1 MLNGKTVILGV
12 TGGIAAYKIPNLASM
27 LVKRG
32 CDVHV
37 LMSKN
42 ATKFIT
48 ENTFEALTS
57 NKCIVDTFD
66 RNHPWEIKHISLAK
80 KANYFLIAP
89 ATANIIGKIAGGI
102 ADDMLTTTV
111 MACRCPVAI
120 APAMN
125 VNMYENPIVQN
136 NIDKL
141 RHFGYTIIEPK
152 LGYLACKAVGKGKM
166 PKPSDLF
173 SYIERELALEKDM
186 SGIKLLVTA
195 GPTIEPI
202 DPVRY
207 ITNHSSGKMGY
218 AIAKAAMLRGAEV
231 TLISGQTALEPVP
244 FVKTIKITTADE
256 MFNAVTSCSIDQDI
270 IIKAAAVADYTPKTV
285 STEKMKKSDNELSI
299 SLKRTKDILLH
310 LGQNKKSGQFLCG
323 FSMETQNMVE
333 NAKAKL
339 KSKNLD
345 MIVGN
350 NLKVEGAGFSTDTN
364 VLTIITPNS
373 EQELELMSK
382 FDCANRVL
390 DAILKERDSK

>member
-141 RHFGYTIIEPK
+141 RHFGYTILEPK

-166 PKPSDLF
+166 PEPSDLF

>member
-166 PKPSDLF
+166 PEPSDLF

>member
-1 MLNGKTVILGV
+1 
-12 TGGIAAYKIPNLASM
+12 
-27 LVKRG
+27 
-32 CDVHV
+32 
-37 LMSKN
+37 
-42 ATKFIT
+42 
-48 ENTFEALTS
+48 
-57 NKCIVDTFD
+57 
-66 RNHPWEIKHISLAK
+66 
-80 KANYFLIAP
+80 
-89 ATANIIGKIAGGI
+89 
-102 ADDMLTTTV
+102 MLTTTV

-166 PKPSDLF
+166 PEPSDLF

-323 FSMETQNMVE
+323 FPW
-333 NAKAKL
+333 KL
-339 KSKNLD
+339 KTWLKMQRQNLNQRTS
-345 MIVGN
+345 I
-350 NLKVEGAGFSTDTN
+350 
-364 VLTIITPNS
+364 
-373 EQELELMSK
+373 
-382 FDCANRVL
+382 
-390 DAILKERDSK
+390 